1 MQCDQVMR
9 HLLEP
14 ELAAEFEIVRA
25 DLINSPGDINQD
37 IIVRLHKSDL
47 VVADLTDQNANV
59 MWEVGLRHAFNKP
72 IVTIC
77 KSDQKFPFDLI
88 SHRHIKYDLT
98 DPDKLDQSRAQIKR
112 FVESAMKQKRYV
124 GPVAA
129 ALGMATFQRE
139 DVDAANVLLS
149 MEDKLDEISSQVL
162 ELNSGISE
170 VEFSLPDAIPA
181 DTLQKI
187 DAIHE
192 IISLVRPWDL
202 DRVLN
207 KLRSV

>member
-1 MQCDQVMR
+1 MR
-9 HLLEP
+9 YLLDP
-14 ELAAEFEIVRA
+14 VLADEFEIVRA
-25 DLINSPGDINQD
+25 DLVNDPGDINKD
-37 IIVRLHKSDL
+37 IINRLHKSDM
-47 VVADLTDQNANV
+47 VIADLTDHNPNV

-77 KSDQKFPFDLI
+77 KSDQKFPSDLI
-88 SHRHIKYDLT
+88 SHRHIPYDLS
-98 DPDKLDQSRAQIKR
+98 DPDELERNKVQIKR
-112 FVESAMKQKRYV
+112 FVETAMKQKKYV

-129 ALGMATFQRE
+129 ALGMAAIQSE
-139 DVDAANVLLS
+139 DVDAADVLLS
-149 MEDKLDEISSQVL
+149 IEDKLDEISAQFFDISM
-162 ELNSGISE
+162 ELSN
-170 VEFSLPDAIPA
+170 VESAVPDEIPA

-207 KLRSV
+207 KLRSI